1 MPDFTTFSSGVI
13 QLLSDGIRKWSKY
26 LKWIF
31 NYWKP
36 VRKYMVF
43 LILFTLLSS
52 VVALGF
58 PLVFRYLLDNVHT
71 ILGTPDSAGFN
82 KLILVL
88 GGLAV
93 ARFIAGLY
101 PCARGIINGAIG
113 VLVRDDV
120 FGAIMRKDWRFFN
133 KFRPGDLTT
142 RLTDD
147 ITDYPRIAW
156 FSCSAFFRA
165 LESTSRLAFC
175 LAVMFFMS
183 WKLTLL
189 AMAPLPVMLF
199 IFYTA
204 EHKLGIKVAASRKAT
219 SHTNDLLDSTFD
231 GVAIVKA
238 YRAEKPLA
246 ARLHRLLDERFDI
259 DFSLIKLEMIVYGL
273 YSIIGQVGK
282 VTVMLAGGLM
292 VIDDKIGIG
301 DFYAFYVYLDML
313 LAPMMDIPT
322 LFVASRQAFVS
333 IDREMEIMDFPEP
346 EKRNRDSEP
355 LGRVYEIQA
364 AGASFSYDGGEGL
377 RDLNFHLK
385 APSVIA
391 VVGEVGSGKTTLLK
405 MLAGLLPPDQGSIT
419 VNGRDVGE
427 MNITSTL
434 GYVPQDSVLLGESV
448 DENVRFGRDS
458 VSDSDIRKALKV
470 AGIGEDELGENKIL
484 GQRGVGASGGQRQRI
499 AIARALAG
507 NPSLLLLDD
516 CTAALDAQ
524 KEDAFWENLRSG
536 EMNPLTLVVTHREA
550 TVKQSEMVLFISGGK
565 LSDTGAHSDL
575 LENNPEYA
583 RVIRGM
589 ESEENY
595 DV

>member
-1 MPDFTTFSSGVI
+1 MI
-13 QLLSDGIRKWSKY
+13 KLLGNGIKKWSKY

-31 NYWKP
+31 NYWRP

-52 VVALGF
+52 AVALGF
-58 PLVFRYLLDNVHT
+58 PLVFRYLLDNVQT
-71 ILGTPDSAGFN
+71 ILGTPESAGFN
-82 KLILVL
+82 KIILILV
-88 GGLAV
+88 GLAA
-93 ARFIAGLY
+93 ARFVAGLY
-101 PCARGIINGAIG
+101 PGARAIINSTIG
-113 VLVRDDV
+113 ILVRDDV

-133 KFRPGDLTT
+133 RFRPGDLTT

-165 LESTSRLAFC
+165 LESTSRLVFC
-175 LAVMFFMS
+175 MAVMFFIS

-199 IFYTA
+199 IFYMV
-204 EHKLGIKVAASRKAT
+204 EHRLGKKVTASRKAT

-231 GVAIVKA
+231 GIAIVKA
-238 YRAEKPLA
+238 YQAEKPLA
-246 ARLHRLLDERFDI
+246 SRLHRLLDERFDI
-259 DFSLIKLEMIVYGL
+259 DFSLVKLDMIIHGI

-282 VTVMLAGGLM
+282 VTVMLVGGLM

-346 EKRNRDSEP
+346 ERRKRETGSLE
-355 LGRVYEIQA
+355 RVTEIKLD
-364 AGASFSYDGGEGL
+364 GVSFSYDGGGGL
-377 RDLNFHLK
+377 KDLSFHIK

-405 MLAGLLPPDQGSIT
+405 ILAGLLPPDKGRIS
-419 VNGRDVGE
+419 VNGRDLAQV
-427 MNITSTL
+427 NITSAL

-458 VSDSDIRKALKV
+458 VSMDDVKDALKV
-470 AGIGEDELGENKIL
+470 AGIGEDELGEDKIL

-507 NPSLLLLDD
+507 KPSLLLLDD

-524 KEDAFWENLRSG
+524 KEEAFWENLRSG
-536 EMNPLTLVVTHREA
+536 DIIPLTVVVTHREA
-550 TVKQSEMVLFISGGK
+550 TVKQSEMVLFISNGR
-565 LSDTGAHSDL
+565 LTDTGIHSDL
-575 LENNPEYA
+575 LENNSEYA

-589 ESEENY
+589 ESEDNY
-595 DV
+595 HG

>member
-1 MPDFTTFSSGVI
+1 M
-13 QLLSDGIRKWSKY
+13 LSEGIKKWSKY

-36 VRKYMVF
+36 VRKYMAF

-58 PLVFRYLLDNVHT
+58 PLVFRYLLDHVHT
-71 ILGTPDSAGFN
+71 ILGTPDSSGFN
-82 KLILVL
+82 KIILIL
-88 GGLAV
+88 GGLAA

-101 PCARGIINGAIG
+101 PGARAVINSTIGI
-113 VLVRDDV
+113 LVRDDV

-165 LESTSRLAFC
+165 LESTSRLVFC
-175 LAVMFFMS
+175 MTVMFFMS

-199 IFYTA
+199 IFYRV
-204 EHKLGIKVAASRKAT
+204 EHRFGIRVTASRKAT

-231 GVAIVKA
+231 GITIVKA

-246 ARLHRLLDERFDI
+246 ERLHRLLNERFEI
-259 DFSLIKLEMIVYGL
+259 DFSLTKLHMIIHGL
-273 YSIIGQVGK
+273 YSVIGQVGK

-292 VIDDKIGIG
+292 VINDRIGLG

-313 LAPMMDIPT
+313 LAPMMDIPN

-333 IDREMEIMDFPEP
+333 IDREMEVMGFPEP
-346 EKRNRDSEP
+346 AEQSRESEP
-355 LGRVYEIQA
+355 VERVTEIGA
-364 AGASFSYDGGEGL
+364 EGASFSYDGGSGL
-377 RDLNFHLK
+377 KNLKFHLK

-405 MLAGLLPPDQGSIT
+405 MLAGLLPPDSGRIT
-419 VNGRDVGE
+419 VNGKDLKQV
-427 MNITSTL
+427 NITSAL

-448 DENVRFGRDS
+448 DENVRFGRDY
-458 VSDSDIRKALKV
+458 VSDLDIQKALKV

-507 NPSLLLLDD
+507 RPSLLLLDD

-524 KEDAFWENLRSG
+524 KEDTFWENLRSG
-536 EMNPLTLVVTHREA
+536 DMSPLTLVVTHREA
-550 TVKQSEMVLFISGGK
+550 TVRQSEMVLFISDGK
-565 LSDTGAHSDL
+565 LSDTGIHSDL

-589 ESEENY
+589 ESEEN
-595 DV
+595 

>member
-1 MPDFTTFSSGVI
+1 M
-13 QLLSDGIRKWSKY
+13 LSKGIRKWSKY

-43 LILFTLLSS
+43 LVLFTLLSS

-58 PLVFRYLLDNVHT
+58 PLVFRYLLDHVHT

-82 KLILVL
+82 KIIWVL
-88 GGLAV
+88 AGLAI
-93 ARFIAGLY
+93 ARFVAGLY
-101 PCARGIINGAIG
+101 PGARAIINSTIG
-113 VLVRDDV
+113 ILVRDDV

-165 LESTSRLAFC
+165 LESTSRLVFC
-175 LAVMFFMS
+175 MAVMFFMS
-183 WKLTLL
+183 WKLTLI

-199 IFYTA
+199 IFYTV
-204 EHKLGIKVAASRKAT
+204 EHRLGKKVTASRKAT

-259 DFSLIKLEMIVYGL
+259 DFSLMKLEMIIHGL

-282 VTVMLAGGLM
+282 VTVMLVGGLM

-313 LAPMMDIPT
+313 LAPMMDIPN
-322 LFVASRQAFVS
+322 LFVASRQTFVS
-333 IDREMEIMDFPEP
+333 IDREMEVMDFPET
-346 EKRNRDSEP
+346 EKRNTNSEP
-355 LGRVYEIQA
+355 LERVNEIQA
-364 AGASFSYDGGEGL
+364 VNASFSYDGRGGL
-377 RDLNFHLK
+377 KDLNFHFK
-385 APSVIA
+385 APSVVA

-405 MLAGLLPPDQGSIT
+405 MLAGLLPADNGRIT
-419 VNGRDVGE
+419 VNGKELESVNLSSV
-427 MNITSTL
+427 M

-448 DENVRFGRDS
+448 EENVRFGRDF
-458 VSDSDIRKALKV
+458 VSDADIENALKV

-536 EMNPLTLVVTHREA
+536 DMLPLTLVVTHREA
-550 TVKQSEMVLFISGGK
+550 TVRQSEKVLFISNGK
-565 LSDTGAHSDL
+565 LSDTGIHSEL

-589 ESEENY
+589 ELEDNS

>member
-1 MPDFTTFSSGVI
+1 MI
-13 QLLSDGIRKWSKY
+13 QLLSEGIKKWSKY

-36 VRKYMVF
+36 VRKYMAF

-52 VVALGF
+52 AVALGF

-82 KLILVL
+82 KVILILA
-88 GGLAV
+88 GLAV
-93 ARFIAGLY
+93 ARFVAGLY
-101 PCARGIINGAIG
+101 PGARAIINSTIG
-113 VLVRDDV
+113 ILVRDDV

-165 LESTSRLAFC
+165 LESTSRLLFC
-175 LAVMFFMS
+175 MTVMLFMS

-199 IFYTA
+199 IFYRV
-204 EHKLGIKVAASRKAT
+204 EHRFGKKVTASRKAT

-231 GVAIVKA
+231 GIAIVKA

-246 ARLHRLLDERFDI
+246 ARLHRLLDERFEI
-259 DFSLIKLEMIVYGL
+259 DFSLTRLHMIIHGL

-292 VIDDKIGIG
+292 VINDKLGLG

-313 LAPMMDIPT
+313 LAPMMDIPN

-333 IDREMEIMDFPEP
+333 IDREMEVMDFPEP
-346 EKRNRDSEP
+346 ERQNRDAEP
-355 LGRVYEIQA
+355 LDRVTEIRA
-364 AGASFSYDGGEGL
+364 EGASFSYDGGGGL
-377 RDLNFHLK
+377 KDLNFHLK

-405 MLAGLLPPDQGSIT
+405 MLAGLLPPDHGSIT
-419 VNGRDVGE
+419 VNGRELGQV
-427 MNITSTL
+427 NITSAL

-448 DENVRFGRDS
+448 DDNVRFGRDT
-458 VSDSDIRKALKV
+458 VSAGEIEEALKV
-470 AGIGEDELGENKIL
+470 AGIGVDELGENKVL

-536 EMNPLTLVVTHREA
+536 DMLPLTLVVTHREA
-550 TVKQSEMVLFISGGK
+550 TVRQSEKVLFISNGK
-565 LSDTGAHSDL
+565 LSDTGIHSEL
-575 LENNPEYA
+575 LKNNPEYA

>member
-1 MPDFTTFSSGVI
+1 MLGN
-13 QLLSDGIRKWSKY
+13 GIKKWSKY

-31 NYWKP
+31 NYWRP

-52 VVALGF
+52 AVALGF
-58 PLVFRYLLDNVHT
+58 PLVFRYLLDNVQT
-71 ILGTPDSAGFN
+71 ILGTPESAGFN
-82 KLILVL
+82 KIILILV
-88 GGLAV
+88 GLAA
-93 ARFIAGLY
+93 ARFVAGLY
-101 PCARGIINGAIG
+101 PGARAIINSTIG
-113 VLVRDDV
+113 ILVRDDV

-133 KFRPGDLTT
+133 RFRPGDLTT

-165 LESTSRLAFC
+165 LESTSRLVFC
-175 LAVMFFMS
+175 MAVMFFIS

-199 IFYTA
+199 IFYMV
-204 EHKLGIKVAASRKAT
+204 EHRLGKKVTASRKAT

-231 GVAIVKA
+231 GIAIVKA
-238 YRAEKPLA
+238 YQAEKPLA
-246 ARLHRLLDERFDI
+246 SRLHRLLDERFDI
-259 DFSLIKLEMIVYGL
+259 DFSLVKLDMIIHGI

-282 VTVMLAGGLM
+282 VTVMLVGGLM

-346 EKRNRDSEP
+346 ERRKRETGSLE
-355 LGRVYEIQA
+355 RVTEIKLD
-364 AGASFSYDGGEGL
+364 GVSFSYDGGGGL
-377 RDLNFHLK
+377 KDLSFHIK

-405 MLAGLLPPDQGSIT
+405 ILAGLLPPDKGRIS
-419 VNGRDVGE
+419 VNGRDLAQV
-427 MNITSTL
+427 NITSAL

-458 VSDSDIRKALKV
+458 VSMDDVKDALKV
-470 AGIGEDELGENKIL
+470 AGIGEDELGEDKIL

-507 NPSLLLLDD
+507 KPSLLLLDD

-524 KEDAFWENLRSG
+524 KEEAFWENLRSG
-536 EMNPLTLVVTHREA
+536 DIIPLTVVVTHREA
-550 TVKQSEMVLFISGGK
+550 TVKQSEMVLFISNGR
-565 LSDTGAHSDL
+565 LTDTGIHSDL
-575 LENNPEYA
+575 LENNSEYA

-589 ESEENY
+589 ESEDNY
-595 DV
+595 HG

>member
-1 MPDFTTFSSGVI
+1 MPFSSGVI
-13 QLLSDGIRKWSKY
+13 QLLSENLKRWSKY

-71 ILGTPDSAGFN
+71 ILGTADSSGFN
-82 KLILVL
+82 KVILILA
-88 GGLAV
+88 GLAV
-93 ARFIAGLY
+93 ARFVAGLY
-101 PCARGIINGAIG
+101 PCARGIINSAIG

-165 LESTSRLAFC
+165 LESTSRLLFC
-175 LAVMFFMS
+175 MTVMFFMS
-183 WKLTLL
+183 WKLTLI

-199 IFYTA
+199 IFYTV
-204 EHKLGIKVAASRKAT
+204 EHKLGKKVTASRKAT

-231 GVAIVKA
+231 GISIVKA

-246 ARLHRLLDERFDI
+246 LRLHRLLDERFAI
-259 DFSLIKLEMIVYGL
+259 DFSLIKLEMIIHGL

-282 VTVMLAGGLM
+282 VTVMLVGGLM

-313 LAPMMDIPT
+313 LAPMMDIPN
-322 LFVASRQAFVS
+322 LFIASRQAFVS
-333 IDREMEIMDFPEP
+333 IDREMEVMDFPETDKHNEDASP
-346 EKRNRDSEP
+346 VERIN
-355 LGRVYEIQA
+355 EIQA
-364 AGASFSYDGGEGL
+364 VDAAFEYEGKTGGL
-377 RDLNFHLK
+377 CNLNFHLK
-385 APSVIA
+385 SPSVVA
-391 VVGEVGSGKTTLLK
+391 VVGEVGSGKSTLLK
-405 MLAGLLPPDQGSIT
+405 MLAGLLPVESGHLT
-419 VNGRDVGE
+419 VNGKDIGE
-427 MNITSTL
+427 LNITSTL

-448 DENVRFGRDS
+448 DENVRFGRER
-458 VSDSDIRKALKV
+458 VSDDDIVNALDL

-484 GQRGVGASGGQRQRI
+484 GQRGVGASGGQKQRI
-499 AIARALAG
+499 AIARAVAG
-507 NPSLLLLDD
+507 KPSLLLLDD

-524 KEDAFWENLRSG
+524 KEDAFWDNLRSG
-536 EMNPLTLVVTHREA
+536 SMNTLTLVVTHREA
-550 TVKQSEMVLFISGGK
+550 TVKQSEMVLFISDGK
-565 LSDTGAHSDL
+565 LSDTGIHSEL
-575 LENNPEYA
+575 LESNPEYA

-595 DV
+595 NG

>member
-1 MPDFTTFSSGVI
+1 
-13 QLLSDGIRKWSKY
+13 
-26 LKWIF
+26 
-31 NYWKP
+31 
-36 VRKYMVF
+36 MVF

-58 PLVFRYLLDNVHT
+58 PLVFRYLLDHVHT

-88 GGLAV
+88 GGLAA
-93 ARFIAGLY
+93 ARLIAGMY
-101 PCARGIINGAIG
+101 PCARGIINSAIG

-120 FGAIMRKDWRFFN
+120 FGSIMRKDWRFFN

-165 LESTSRLAFC
+165 LESTSRLVFC
-175 LAVMFFMS
+175 MAVMFFMS

-199 IFYTA
+199 IFYTV

-231 GVAIVKA
+231 GIAIVKA

-246 ARLHRLLDERFDI
+246 ARLHRLLDERFGI
-259 DFSLIKLEMIVYGL
+259 DFSLIKLEMIVHGL

-313 LAPMMDIPT
+313 LAPMMDIPN

-333 IDREMEIMDFPEP
+333 IDREMEIMDFPEQ
-346 EKRNRDSEP
+346 EKRNRDAEP
-355 LGRVYEIQA
+355 LEKVYEIQA

-377 RDLNFHLK
+377 MDLNFHLK

-427 MNITSTL
+427 MNITSAL

-458 VSDSDIRKALKV
+458 VSDSDIKRALKV

-565 LSDTGAHSDL
+565 LSDRGTHSDL

>member
-1 MPDFTTFSSGVI
+1 MI
-13 QLLSDGIRKWSKY
+13 QLLSEGIKKWSKY

-36 VRKYMVF
+36 VRKYMAF

-82 KLILVL
+82 KVILILA
-88 GGLAV
+88 GLAV
-93 ARFIAGLY
+93 ARFVAGLY
-101 PCARGIINGAIG
+101 PGARAIINSTIG
-113 VLVRDDV
+113 ILVRDDV

-165 LESTSRLAFC
+165 LESTSRLLFC
-175 LAVMFFMS
+175 MTVMLFMS
-183 WKLTLL
+183 WKLTLI

-199 IFYTA
+199 IFYKV
-204 EHKLGIKVAASRKAT
+204 EHRFGKKVTASRKAT

-231 GVAIVKA
+231 GIAIVKA

-246 ARLHRLLDERFDI
+246 ARLHRLLDERFEI
-259 DFSLIKLEMIVYGL
+259 DFSLTRLHMIIHGL

-292 VIDDKIGIG
+292 VINDKLRLG

-313 LAPMMDIPT
+313 LAPMMDIPN

-333 IDREMEIMDFPEP
+333 IDREMEVMDFPEP
-346 EKRNRDSEP
+346 EKRNKDTEP
-355 LGRVYEIQA
+355 LDRVNEIQA
-364 AGASFSYDGGEGL
+364 TCASFSYDGGGGL
-377 RDLNFHLK
+377 KDLNFHLR

-405 MLAGLLPPDQGSIT
+405 MLAGLLPPDGGSIA
-419 VNGRDVGE
+419 VNGKDLGNVNLISA
-427 MNITSTL
+427 M

-448 DENVRFGRDS
+448 HENVRFGRDT
-458 VSDSDIRKALKV
+458 VTDADIEKALKI

-516 CTAALDAQ
+516 CTAALDAR
-524 KEDAFWENLRSG
+524 KEDAFWRNLRARDV
-536 EMNPLTLVVTHREA
+536 NLLTLVVTHREA
-550 TVKQSEMVLFISGGK
+550 TVRQSEMVLFISKGK
-565 LSDTGAHSDL
+565 LSDAGVHSDL

-589 ESEENY
+589 ELEDNS